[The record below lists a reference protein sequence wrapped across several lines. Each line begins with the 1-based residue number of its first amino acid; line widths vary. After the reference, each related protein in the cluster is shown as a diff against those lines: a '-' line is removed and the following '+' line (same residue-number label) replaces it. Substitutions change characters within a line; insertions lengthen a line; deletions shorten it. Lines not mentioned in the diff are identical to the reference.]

1 MSRREQIETNLT
13 AVRERI
19 ARACA
24 AADRDPGEVT
34 LIVVTKFHPVSDL
47 AHLVD
52 LGVTD
57 IGENRDQEAGAK
69 IAELDPATRAALT
82 VHFIGQLQTN
92 KAKHVVRYA
101 DCVQS
106 VDRAKL
112 VGALDRA
119 VAGRIADSVGA
130 PDGQQQ
136 NHYENAGSTS
146 ETTMKIGGGETGGLD
161 VLLQVDLGEGED
173 AGRGGVLPADLVAL
187 ADRVSVNLEAPTP
200 ERLQVLSRTKDYGRE
215 LWTALETAERTRRDE
230 RRRVSMTTQ
239 FVVGA
244 AGEEDRELL
253 DTAGR
258 LYRDLGLARV
268 YYSAFRPVSDT
279 PLEGHAPAPLWRQNR
294 LYQADMLLSL
304 YGFTPDELVYDAR
317 GMLSRDDDP
326 KVAWAR
332 AHPER
337 FPVEVNRASKE
348 DLLRVPGIGP
358 TSAERIVRW
367 RREGALTDLAQVG
380 KAGAAAKRAA
390 PYVLLNGRRPVH
402 QMALW

>member
-1 MSRREQIETNLT
+1 MDTEFKIAALGQAAKFDVCQASDIPSDTPPRDALASCVFHAVKRGGGCTPLLKVLQSNVCERDCAYCANRSGRDTRRTTLT
-13 AVRERI
+13 PEELARTFDDMVRRRLVEGLFLSSGM
-19 ARACA
+19 CGH
-24 AADRDPGEVT
+24 ADQAMGRM
-34 LIVVTKFHPVSDL
+34 L
-47 AHLVD
+47 ATVD
-52 LGVTD
+52 L
-57 IGENRDQEAGAK
+57 IRNRYAFRGYVHLKILPGA
-69 IAELDPATRAALT
+69 DPAAISAAL
-82 VHFIGQLQTN
+82 
-92 KAKHVVRYA
+92 
-101 DCVQS
+101 
-106 VDRAKL
+106 
-112 VGALDRA
+112 
-119 VAGRIADSVGA
+119 
-130 PDGQQQ
+130 
-136 NHYENAGSTS
+136 
-146 ETTMKIGGGETGGLD
+146 
-161 VLLQVDLGEGED
+161 
-173 AGRGGVLPADLVAL
+173 AL

-253 DTAGR
+253 GTAGR